1 MSVVLMYHDIFPDND
16 TSTVDAED
24 LPYALSVSDFTRQLD
39 VLAERPVG
47 LYNDGS
53 FPEIVITF
61 DDGHI
66 SNLKL
71 AAPLLQERNLSAYF
85 FITTGFIDS
94 RQHFMS
100 SSELAELSNLPGMCI
115 GSHGVT
121 HHFFD
126 DMSADESIN
135 ELKNSRTFLENVSQ
149 SACTSISFPGGR
161 YSKDTL
167 GQLKGAGYTQ
177 WFGSEIGTV
186 KAEQLHSANSNTAP
200 QQRRLS
206 EENHYENRWK
216 LVSQCENTPLE
227 RVAIRQNTQIDE
239 FHRIINADKSYFQK
253 KRLNSQAK
261 HFARRLIGNR
271 LYHGLYKSL
280 SAR

>member
-16 TSTVDAED
+16 THTVDAED

-47 LYNDGS
+47 LYNDEG
-53 FPEIVITF
+53 FPEVVITF

-66 SNLKL
+66 SNLEL
-71 AAPLLQERNLSAYF
+71 AAPLLQERNLPAYF
-85 FITTGFIDS
+85 FVTTGFIDS
-94 RQHFMS
+94 RPYYMS
-100 SSELAELSNLPGMCI
+100 SAELAELSSLPGMCI

-121 HHFFD
+121 HRFFD
-126 DMSADESIN
+126 DMSADDSIE
-135 ELKNSRTFLENVSQ
+135 ELKKSRTFLESVCQ

-161 YSKDTL
+161 YTQKTL
-167 GQLKGAGYTQ
+167 QQLKDAGYTQ

-186 KAEQLHSANSNTAP
+186 NTEQLHQA
-200 QQRRLS
+200 QRNMGSQGKNLS
-206 EENHYENRWK
+206 EEDQYENRWN
-216 LVSQCENTPLE
+216 LVSQCENAPLE
-227 RVAIRQNTQIDE
+227 RVAIRQNTQIEE
-239 FHRIINADKSYFQK
+239 FHRIINADRQYFRK

-261 HFARRLIGNR
+261 HFARRLMGNR